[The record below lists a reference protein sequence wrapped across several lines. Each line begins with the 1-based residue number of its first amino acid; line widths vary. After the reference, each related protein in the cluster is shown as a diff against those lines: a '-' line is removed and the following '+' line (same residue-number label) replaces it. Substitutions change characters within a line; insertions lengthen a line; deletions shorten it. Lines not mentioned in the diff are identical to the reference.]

1 MEFVAMCP
9 EHTAEASVPLHFRL
23 LAHPSAVLETELR
36 FVLTFSTL
44 NMQKMNLFKFY
55 KLSCECG
62 FYPHLRDR

>member
-9 EHTAEASVPLHFRL
+9 EHTAEASVPLHFGL

-36 FVLTFSTL
+36 FVLTFSAL

-55 KLSCECG
+55 KHSCECG
-62 FYPHLRDR
+62 FYPHLRDS